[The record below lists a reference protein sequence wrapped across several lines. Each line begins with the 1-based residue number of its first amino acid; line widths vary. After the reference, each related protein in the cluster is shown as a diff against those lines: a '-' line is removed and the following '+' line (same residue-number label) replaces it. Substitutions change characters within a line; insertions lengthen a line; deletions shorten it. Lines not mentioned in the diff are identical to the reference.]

1 MTSEQDQ
8 ARKISDQLVTK
19 YGMQV
24 PKETAYS
31 IFIGQPRIPVLLSRT
46 SFRSNKSRPE
56 PKMNFQRRHFLRNM
70 IGLVGVSVIGL
81 IVFKT
86 ISIPNA
92 QTATTSPSQITS
104 TSGSQIVA
112 TTSQTVAPSS
122 LSNPT
127 INGGQLLANASNI
140 PLNESLIL
148 NDPSMGPIVLIHLNS
163 GRFVAYSTICTH
175 AGCQVQFDPSSQDLI
190 CPCHGAVYDPNNN
203 AQVLAGPAPY
213 PLQKVPIQ
221 YDSSTGNIYLAA

>member
-70 IGLVGVSVIGL
+70 IGL
-81 IVFKT
+81 
-86 ISIPNA
+86 
-92 QTATTSPSQITS
+92 
-104 TSGSQIVA
+104 
-112 TTSQTVAPSS
+112 
-122 LSNPT
+122 
-127 INGGQLLANASNI
+127 
-140 PLNESLIL
+140 
-148 NDPSMGPIVLIHLNS
+148 
-163 GRFVAYSTICTH
+163 
-175 AGCQVQFDPSSQDLI
+175 
-190 CPCHGAVYDPNNN
+190 
-203 AQVLAGPAPY
+203 
-213 PLQKVPIQ
+213 
-221 YDSSTGNIYLAA
+221 